1 MVPVALV
8 LGAMLAIGVGR
19 VGAVVVQRQRDQI
32 AADAAALAGVRGG
45 RATAAAVATANGAAL
60 QSFDVRGDEVLVTVT
75 VGAVD
80 ASARATDG
88 A

>member
-1 MVPVALV
+1 MVPVALM
-8 LGAMLAIGVGR
+8 LGALLAIGVGR
-19 VGAVVVQRQRDQI
+19 VGAVVVQRQRAQI

-60 QSFDVRGDEVLVTVT
+60 LSFDVRGDDVLVTVT

>member
-19 VGAVVVQRQRDQI
+19 AGVVVVQRQRAQI

-60 QSFDVRGDEVLVTVT
+60 QTFDVSGDEVTVTVT

-88 A
+88 P

>member
-8 LGAMLAIGVGR
+8 FGALLAIGVGR
-19 VGAVVVQRQRDQI
+19 VGAVVVQRQRAQI

-60 QSFDVRGDEVLVTVT
+60 QSFDVRGDEVSVTVT

>member
-19 VGAVVVQRQRDQI
+19 VGAVVVQRQRAQI

>member
-8 LGAMLAIGVGR
+8 LGALLAIGVGR
-19 VGAVVVQRQRDQI
+19 VGAVVVQRQRAQI

-60 QSFDVRGDEVLVTVT
+60 QSFDVRDDEVLVTVT

>member
-1 MVPVALV
+1 MVPVALA
-8 LGAMLAIGVGR
+8 LGALLAIGVGR
-19 VGAVVVQRQRDQI
+19 AGVVVVQRQRAQI

-45 RATAAAVATANGAAL
+45 RATAAAVATANGATL
-60 QSFDVRGDEVLVTVT
+60 QSFDARGDEVLVTVT

-88 A
+88 P

>member
-1 MVPVALV
+1 MVPVALM
-8 LGAMLAIGVGR
+8 LGALLAIGVGR
-19 VGAVVVQRQRDQI
+19 AGVVVVQRQRAQI

-45 RATAAAVATANGAAL
+45 RATAGAVAAANGAAL
-60 QSFDVRGDEVLVTVT
+60 QSFEVRGDEVLVTVT

-88 A
+88 P

>member
-8 LGAMLAIGVGR
+8 LGALLAIGVGR
-19 VGAVVVQRQRDQI
+19 VGAVVVQRQRAQI

>member
-8 LGAMLAIGVGR
+8 LGALLAIGVGR
-19 VGAVVVQRQRDQI
+19 AGVVVVQRQRAQI
-32 AADAAALAGVRGG
+32 AADAAALAGVHGG
-45 RATAAAVATANGAAL
+45 RSTAAAVATANGAAL

-88 A
+88 P

>member
-8 LGAMLAIGVGR
+8 LGALLAIGVAR
-19 VGAVVVQRQRDQI
+19 AGAVVVQRQRAQI
-32 AADAAALAGVRGG
+32 AADAAALAGVHGG
-45 RATAAAVATANGAAL
+45 RAMATAVATANGASL

-88 A
+88 P